1 MRYPTIPLGR
11 CHELAKLLRKGEL
24 PAIEP
29 EAIWRG
35 TDESID
41 FGDLDVVI
49 ASLQQRLEQIGT
61 DPSLTTDMEPFE
73 GEVAV
78 AVHSWFD
85 ALPVEVLDDPGFW
98 RFVALTRFWW
108 FIEWREAK
116 ALAGDNWLV
125 YVDGRRNT
133 EQIPLRLFLRVRA
146 VAATDPD
153 LAKDI
158 EKCTDFW
165 RSHVIRVRTGSA
177 PHVAAAFVELQRGK
191 GRLPTT
197 ALRAYAKRLNR
208 TWTNTHLG
216 LYDAD
221 RAKALIAELNT

>member
-1 MRYPTIPLGR
+1 MKYPTLPLGR
-11 CHELAKLLRKGEL
+11 SHELAKALHRGEA
-24 PAIEP
+24 PAV
-29 EAIWRG
+29 ALDAVWRG
-35 TDESID
+35 DDESID
-41 FGDLDVVI
+41 FDGLDVI
-49 ASLQQRLEQIGT
+49 IESLWLRLEQIGT
-61 DPSLTTDMEPFE
+61 DPSLTSDMEPFE
-73 GEVAV
+73 GEIAV
-78 AVHSWFD
+78 AVHSWFA

-116 ALAGDNWLV
+116 ALRGDNWLV
-125 YVDGRRNT
+125 YIDARRNT
-133 EQIPLRLFLRVRA
+133 EQIPLRLFLRVSA

-177 PHVAAAFVELQRGK
+177 ANVAAAFVELQRGD

-216 LYDAD
+216 LYDAP
-221 RAKALIAELNT
+221 RAKALIEELKA